1 VSERS
6 IAVVGPTGF
15 TGGLVVDALLRRG
28 VPVRLV
34 GRSLD
39 RLTSVAARHRNANP
53 ELCPILEW
61 ERGRIAEVLAGCA
74 AVVSCAGPFVEAGR
88 PVVEAAIAAHVPYC
102 DSTGE
107 QPFIRWVYEEQN
119 EPAQSAGVALVPAF
133 GFDYVPGDL
142 GAAIAVDGLG
152 PLRRVDVVYAV
163 ETIGTSVGTRRTALA
178 MLREPC
184 LQRVDGRLVTERLGA
199 RRRQVDAGFATV
211 VAGSFPGGESLMLP
225 RHLDVDTV
233 ITHIGLPGRLSP
245 ASRWVSLLPRVLS
258 LPGLGATLDQ
268 LVGRGPVGPG
278 ERARSGRIACHV
290 EAQAADGRR
299 RAVLV
304 EGTDPYGFT
313 ATALAELATQMAG
326 GNVDATGSCAP
337 AEVVDPRNFLSA
349 RGFTVREVT
358 PAG

>member
-1 VSERS
+1 M
-6 IAVVGPTGF
+6 VGPTGF

-28 VPVRLV
+28 MAVRLV

-53 ELCPILEW
+53 ELCPVLEW
-61 ERGRIAEVLAGCA
+61 ERERIAEVLVGCA

-88 PVVEAAIAAHVPYC
+88 PVVEGAIAARVPYC
-102 DSTGE
+102 DSAGE
-107 QPFIRWVYEEQN
+107 QPFIRWVYEQQN
-119 EPAQSAGVALVPAF
+119 DAAQSAGVAVVPAF

-163 ETIGTSVGTRRTALA
+163 QAVGTSVGTRRSALG
-178 MLREPC
+178 MLRAPC
-184 LQRVDGRLVTERLGA
+184 LQRVDGRLVVERLGA

-211 VAGSFPGGESLMLP
+211 IAGSFPGGESLMLP
-225 RHLDVDTV
+225 RHLQVDTV
-233 ITHIGLPGRLSP
+233 ITHVGLPGMLSP
-245 ASRWVSLLPRVLS
+245 AGRWASVLPRVLS
-258 LPGLGATLDQ
+258 LPGLAPTLDR
-268 LVGRGPVGPG
+268 LVGRGAAGPG
-278 ERARSGRIACHV
+278 ARARAGRVACHV
-290 EAQAADGRR
+290 EVEAEDGRR

-313 ATALAELATQMAG
+313 AAALAELATRMAR

-337 AEVVDPRNFLSA
+337 AQVVDARGFLSA
-349 RGFTVREVT
+349 TGYTVREVT